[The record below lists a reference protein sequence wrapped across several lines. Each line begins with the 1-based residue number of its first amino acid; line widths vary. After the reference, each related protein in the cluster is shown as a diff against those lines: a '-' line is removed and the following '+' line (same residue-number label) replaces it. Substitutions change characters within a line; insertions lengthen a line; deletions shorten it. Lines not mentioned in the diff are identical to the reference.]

1 MEDDDLCYL
10 PAFEL
15 LGAFRR
21 RELSP
26 VEAVAAVAGR
36 IDRVDPMLNAFVT
49 LTLEQAVRDAVD
61 AERRWSAGNARPLEG
76 VPITV
81 KDLTDTAGVRTTY
94 GCPQFR
100 DHVPQ
105 TDGLAWS
112 RLKDAG
118 AILIGKTTTPEFG
131 EKGVTESALTG
142 VTNNPWDRSRTA
154 GGSSGGAASS
164 VGAGLGHL
172 AWGSDGG
179 GSIRIPAS
187 CCGVVGLKASSGR
200 IPFVSETDAFEPV
213 STEGPITRTVAD
225 AGLLL
230 SLTCGP
236 HPRAPIALPEPAVDY
251 FAVTQ
256 EPSVAAWRIAFSP
269 DLGQA
274 RVAGEVVDTV
284 RAAAGTFASTLA
296 AGVDEV
302 SVTLPDAIDY
312 FFSYWGPAMAAAQE
326 EKAEA
331 AGGDVSFAAVAPF
344 VERAGRMTAGEL
356 WHTITRTRTEIA
368 RGFADVLVDY
378 DVLLTPTM
386 TVPAFAHP
394 GEIGGNTEVDG
405 VAVECPMIDF
415 HRLTE
420 PPSHAGLPAITV
432 PCGFSR
438 KGLPIGLQIIGR
450 HHADDAVLRAAAAYE
465 AVSPWASRR
474 PSLA

>member
-1 MEDDDLCYL
+1 MNKDDLCYL
-10 PAFEL
+10 PANEL
-15 LGAFRR
+15 LRAFRR
-21 RELSP
+21 LDLSP
-26 VEAVAAVAGR
+26 SEAVAAVADR
-36 IDRVDPMLNAFVT
+36 IHRVDPLLNAFVT
-49 LTLEQAVRDAVD
+49 VTLEQAAQDAVE
-61 AERRWSAGNARPLEG
+61 AERRWAAGDARPLEG

-94 GCPQFR
+94 GSPQFR
-100 DHVPQ
+100 NHIPDA
-105 TDGLAWS
+105 DGLAWS
-112 RLKDAG
+112 RLKAAG

-142 VTNNPWDRSRTA
+142 VTNNPWDRARTA

-164 VGAGLGHL
+164 VAAGLGHL

-200 IPFVSETDAFEPV
+200 IPFVSEVDAFEPV
-213 STEGPITRTVAD
+213 TTEGPITRTVAD

-230 SLTCGP
+230 SVTCGP
-236 HPRAPIALPEPAVDY
+236 HPRAPVALPAPTVDY
-251 FAVTQ
+251 VAVTQ
-256 EPSVAAWRIAFSP
+256 QPSITGWRVAFSP

-274 RVAGEVVDTV
+274 RVAGEVLDTV
-284 RAAAGTFASTLA
+284 RAAAGTFASRLGA
-296 AGVDEV
+296 EVDEV
-302 SVTLPDAIDY
+302 SITLPDTIDY

-326 EKAEA
+326 EKAQA
-331 AGGDVSFAAVAPF
+331 AAGDVSFAAVEPF
-344 VERAGRMTAGEL
+344 VKRAAHMTANDL

-368 RGFADVLVDY
+368 QGFANVLEKY

-386 TVPAFAHP
+386 TVSAFPHP
-394 GEIGGNTEVDG
+394 GEVGGNTEVDG
-405 VAVECPMIDF
+405 VAVDCPMIDF

-420 PPSHAGLPAITV
+420 PPSHAGLPAITL

-438 KGLPIGLQIIGR
+438 DGLPIGLQIIGR

-465 AVSPWASRR
+465 AASPWASRR
-474 PSLA
+474 PPLT